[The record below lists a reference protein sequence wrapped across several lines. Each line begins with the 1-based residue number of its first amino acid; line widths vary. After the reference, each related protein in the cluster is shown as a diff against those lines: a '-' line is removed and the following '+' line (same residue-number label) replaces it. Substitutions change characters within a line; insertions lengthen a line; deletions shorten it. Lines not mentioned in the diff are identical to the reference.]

1 MDLMARKHL
10 HLLGPLAGPGSS
22 LFDALLLVSPG
33 VDKRLENHSSTSN
46 VSLCRGQNVPSSQGY
61 SVSFMRMLVPEK
73 KGREE
78 EGLRWDLGTELYFG
92 LGLCGLKTTCKLVSG
107 RTVTMTT
114 AKVPRLL
121 GWGLQQLL

>member
-1 MDLMARKHL
+1 
-10 HLLGPLAGPGSS
+10 
-22 LFDALLLVSPG
+22 
-33 VDKRLENHSSTSN
+33 
-46 VSLCRGQNVPSSQGY
+46 
-61 SVSFMRMLVPEK
+61 MRMLVPEK